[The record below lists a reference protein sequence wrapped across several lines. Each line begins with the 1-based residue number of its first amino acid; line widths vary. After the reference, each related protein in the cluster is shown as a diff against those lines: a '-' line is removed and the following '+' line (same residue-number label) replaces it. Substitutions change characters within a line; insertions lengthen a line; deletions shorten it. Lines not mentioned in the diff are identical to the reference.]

1 VATKS
6 TVATKGKESK
16 EGKVKVYKEQAFDH
30 LHKLE
35 GISDAQIAEHL
46 ELYAGY
52 VKRTNT
58 LNAEL
63 AELRRQGQASGNNP
77 HFAEL
82 TRNLGF
88 EYNGMI
94 LHEYYFENLRRGGE
108 PEPPAG
114 SGLAQALGQAYGGV
128 AQWAKDF
135 QAIGEMPGVGW
146 AILFQDPVT
155 DRLSNHWITLHQ
167 EGIPAGFK
175 PLLVMDVWEHAFM
188 RDYKVTE
195 RKKYVEAFFR
205 NIDWALVERRL
216 GAAASVRPA
225 AA

>member
-1 VATKS
+1 
-6 TVATKGKESK
+6 VATKGKESK
-16 EGKVKVYKEQAFDH
+16 NGKAKVYKEQSFDH

-46 ELYAGY
+46 QLYAGY

-58 LNAEL
+58 LNSEL
-63 AELRRQGQASGNNP
+63 AELRRQGEASGTNP
-77 HFAEL
+77 HFTEL
-82 TRNLGF
+82 NRNLGF

-108 PEPPAG
+108 PEPPGG
-114 SGLAQALGQAYGGV
+114 SGLAQALSQAYGSV

-155 DRLSNHWITLHQ
+155 ERLSNHWITLHQ

-205 NIDWALVERRL
+205 NIDWAMVERRL
-216 GAAASVRPA
+216 QAPASARPA